1 MYTFTSVYF
10 FETICEL
17 KNGLTSTEGHAVVQL
32 VEAPRYKPGGAGS
45 IADGVIGIFHWYKPY
60 GITMALG
67 LTQPLTETSTR
78 NFSWIVKAA
87 DA

>member
-32 VEAPRYKPGGAGS
+32 VEAPRYKPGVRVRLPMVS
-45 IADGVIGIFHWYKPY
+45 LEFFIDIN
-60 GITMALG
+60 
-67 LTQPLTETSTR
+67 LTASLWP
-78 NFSWIVKAA
+78 WG
-87 DA
+87 